1 MITNANKNILTM
13 NDKEKVMNSDANKAL
28 EGAIKILAP
37 DFSKMCANVMNG
49 ERIDKGCSFEF
60 SQEKIEEEI
69 RKRSVTAEEREK
81 HIIGKLLESLTEKEW
96 KSEIGCKLSVLIED
110 LIGIRSLINC
120 KKELGISLT
129 DNEIMYLVNVM
140 NAREE

>member
-1 MITNANKNILTM
+1 M
-13 NDKEKVMNSDANKAL
+13 NDKEKVMKSDANKAL

>member
-1 MITNANKNILTM
+1 M

-120 KKELGISLT
+120 KKEFGISLT